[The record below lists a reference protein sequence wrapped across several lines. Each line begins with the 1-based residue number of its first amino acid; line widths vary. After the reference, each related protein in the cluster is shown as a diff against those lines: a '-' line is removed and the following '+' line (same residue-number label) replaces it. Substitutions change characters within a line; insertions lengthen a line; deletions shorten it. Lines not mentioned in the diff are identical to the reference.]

1 MFGKGSGVGYPP
13 GGVLYSPPTQLPSP
27 KMRAIACV
35 IFVERD
41 HESASNY
48 PPGNYRM
55 VLSTEHVQ
63 RRLVEPP
70 RTHRLPQAQTLGS
83 GHCQA
88 RLRHASVR
96 VKGPGLA

>member
-13 GGVLYSPPTQLPSP
+13 GGVLCSPPTQLPSP

-41 HESASNY
+41 RESASNY

-70 RTHRLPQAQTLGS
+70 RNASSASGTDSGERALP
-83 GHCQA
+83 
-88 RLRHASVR
+88 
-96 VKGPGLA
+96 GPA